1 MSGRPKK
8 EVYEYTTEGVYIRTY
23 KSISE
28 ARQFHYPEDLGSRP
42 IFVKKINGND
52 FHVTKSNTILITKKI
67 YRNNIIKSY
76 KIWKSKLCNFYNSS
90 NSNKIV
96 QMFNLKGELLAEF
109 SSMIIARIILAPEY
123 ATSTIY
129 SQSIGRRAEGID
141 YLSNDF
147 YFKFK

>member
-23 KSISE
+23 KSIAE
-28 ARQFHYPEDLGSRP
+28 AREFHYPEDLGSRP

-67 YRNNIIKSY
+67 YKNNIIKSY

-96 QMFNLKGELLAEF
+96 QMFNLKGELLTEF
-109 SSMIIARIILAPEY
+109 SNMAIARIILAPEY

-129 SQSIGRRAEGID
+129 TQTLERKLQGANH
-141 YLSNDF
+141 LKNDF